1 MASPTEA
8 PGFDGTYPS
17 IARVNDFWLEGT
29 DHSQDDQDY
38 AERIELCAPH
48 IPYLVR
54 ASRNLTGRMVR
65 YLLGKGV
72 RQFIDL
78 GSGVPTQRHVH
89 EVAQRADPECRVVYV
104 DLDPGVVTDGRRILE
119 GNDKV
124 AYLQA
129 DIRDREAVLA
139 DPATRAL
146 IDFTEPVA
154 LMVIE
159 TLLYLPD
166 SDDPAAL
173 VDSYV
178 DALPAGSYVGMS
190 HCAEDSQLRKGL
202 DMFSRM
208 FGQPPDVTLR
218 ERDELTAMFGGLE
231 LVEPGVVPVLLW
243 NPDPDEDLGRNP
255 ELAHMY
261 AGLGRKVWID

>member
-17 IARVNDFWLEGT
+17 IARINDFWLEGT
-29 DHSQDDQDY
+29 HHSRDDEDY
-38 AERIELCAPH
+38 AGRIELCAPH

-65 YLLGKGV
+65 YLVERGV

-78 GSGVPTQRHVH
+78 GSGVPTQGHVH
-89 EVAQRADPECRVVYV
+89 EVAQLLAPGARVVYV
-104 DLDPGVVTDGRRILE
+104 DLDPGVVADSRELLA
-119 GNDKV
+119 GNDQV
-124 AYLQA
+124 AYLQL
-129 DIRDREAVLA
+129 DVTDRDAVLG

-146 IDFTEPVA
+146 IDFSEPVA
-154 LMVIE
+154 VLLIE

-166 SDDPAAL
+166 AADPAAL
-173 VDSYV
+173 VASYV
-178 DALPAGSYVGMS
+178 DALPSGSYVGMS
-190 HCAEDSQLRKGL
+190 HCGEDSQLRQGL

-208 FGQPPDVTLR
+208 FGQPPNVSLR
-218 ERDELTAMFGGLE
+218 ERDELAAFFAGLE
-231 LVEPGVVPVLLW
+231 LVDPGVVPVLLW
-243 NPDPDEDLGRNP
+243 KPANEDDRGRNP

-261 AGLGRKVWID
+261 AGLGRKA